1 MPPPPFEM
9 AQSTAS
15 SFDDF
20 KKLHDILVDHRGP
33 NLAVLAE
40 ELESRTAELKKLLE
54 VPPKNE
60 ANRAK
65 IKTGKLE
72 INDGEYKINEQF
84 IQEAT
89 QLSDDFCMDE
99 VEAARLLF
107 RGSEEMQKLDRSAF
121 QSAVF
126 LYHTRRQNILQC
138 LRLILSYA
146 FNDNTDP
153 DLRELAKNTVDVL
166 SPLSLSCGQTF
177 TERCILAMGS
187 VRQSVEQL
195 RAKEKHN
202 RTLGLES
209 TQSYKEDL
217 ELHIRFL
224 INQHEELASSV
235 YYLVKLKRAT
245 VSDFKILLNTVKT
258 FEKHD
263 IFTFHHMLPL
273 YAFITM
279 LCETDSPLSFE
290 ETIQLHKEMLSNY
303 KSSPWPLKYIQASV
317 TIFWVSEF
325 NGLCNDPPTTDAP
338 SLSKLDY
345 MTDIFDPSKESL
357 EEGAFEFLLAVC
369 ADVSAEWPLNAAKE
383 ELHRFLQTRVLSVD
397 NRGHISLSFRSLMT
411 NQIEVFIESFISNM
425 ADVLKDIKTR
435 EEEDVLLGR
444 KTLAYELE
452 RFFLIIH
459 YAYLGRRDAGMVF
472 WSDPESNLHGFIAW
486 ASTRQTPFM
495 AATFSFMLA
504 SLSLGK
510 VAAEHAHSFL
520 LDEANPGS
528 AKRRTTYLSWDYIFK
543 QFQLYISQLEKR
555 SQQLVPANAFRPPL
569 PPPIEN
575 TEPAPELSMMLDG
588 FMRLISQIVQEC
600 PDAKYWLLHESPF
613 RVIPALFELLGLQAS
628 IQLWDSIFSTITAFL
643 TDKTEVING
652 EIWKAID
659 DWALGAAPP
668 TTALQLGANP
678 GKTFAQAGSEKLD
691 AVVSSV
697 HPAEAFVRLLAT
709 LVSPAFDDRLKDALP
724 FPEGLGSMNRL
735 SGIDPY
741 VDFVLG
747 TIFANTTVQNLPPD
761 LVLPVDKQD
770 IPTERLTRSQYR
782 SFRPA
787 LQSSCLGF
795 IYTCLSTFNED
806 LLNISASNIAIDS
819 AMKSSSFETY
829 AKLHPFARVMEHILT
844 EKCFNVFYEIL
855 KLGVEDIQA
864 ADVPLTVIESI
875 LTVIA
880 ILDLALQMQPTF
892 FNTVRPIVKRD
903 DGMRKAHVTSNGYGS
918 VEEAILHHLDIAVFL
933 GLFVGSAH
941 QDITLLALSLLE
953 KLSGAPKLVSTAG
966 PSHTF
971 GRKIGRNR
979 LLGIIESSP
988 ESRRI
993 LFNFIHQWE
1002 ADVDEGP
1009 EMRYPLKFGILK
1021 LLNSSLSTQPNEYTL
1036 AHFLLGFGYDEQEG
1050 ISLSVEDGGIG
1061 SGIALLHSILADV
1074 DEAVVSDDE
1083 GLSFD
1088 GGLCQ
1093 LKNNCFTVFKRL
1105 WKASSTSSEML
1116 YVLRANKLLF
1126 SQFMGE
1132 QVLRTNSMWDGT
1144 VFGCL
1149 EFFEHGKALGLCDYI
1164 ERRASLFNYIALE
1177 IRQLA
1182 AQGASTMVS
1191 KYLSTLLGVTNLDG
1205 DPMQNIHIL
1214 DLLDFLELE
1223 APEALPVP
1231 TITCFHDLN
1240 LTAFQQ
1246 NDQFGNPSFHLQNIE
1261 QILLLRKQELLANG
1275 TINPQD
1281 EDVVQSEL
1289 TKIMDYLYGENQL
1302 RYFRGARLECL
1313 KSWATL
1319 VAVML
1324 EDCEFE
1330 SAAKTSF
1337 LLQALQAIM
1346 PKVESYSSSDIQSAQ
1361 VLSSLTHSLIIHLRF
1376 DIKTFGKGRSS
1387 DLASDRIYDLF
1398 RVSLRCIQSPMA
1410 TARLREDFYNIAY
1423 RSLQG
1428 TSDLLQQGGTTRSHS
1443 IQTIK
1448 ASGDRLLEVL
1458 CNDAYSGEGQCKIVA
1473 LLLLEALVALAANES
1488 SHYVVDALMRQN
1500 FLVVLVDSTKQ
1511 IRTDLV
1517 STNSNDIPYLMRSF
1531 KATTGFLVR
1540 IAQTRVG
1547 AGHVINAGL
1556 FKALRESKLFSVD
1569 PDLGVG
1575 INDPKALE
1583 KYYELLTHATRVVV
1597 ACILSRGQANRQ
1609 AITAG
1614 KQFLTEIRPVV
1625 LSVFKRHA
1633 NIGGP
1638 RMDNIKDLSELVGM
1652 FVLLIALTDFVEYEE
1667 SLPIHA

>member
-1 MPPPPFEM
+1 MRTPQTSKRATVLLKLASYCLKYVLSFEM
-9 AQSTAS
+9 AQSAAS

-20 KKLHDILVDHRGP
+20 QNLHNTLIDPRGP

-54 VPPKNE
+54 VPPKNDASRTKVKSGKLHTASTRFPDE
-60 ANRAK
+60 PVLTLPCA
-65 IKTGKLE
+65 GKLE
-72 INDGEYKINEQF
+72 INGGEYKINEQF

-89 QLSDDFCMDE
+89 QLSDDFNMDE

-126 LYHTRRQNILQC
+126 LYHTRRQNLLEC

-153 DLRELAKNTVDVL
+153 ELRQLAKETVDVL
-166 SPLSLSCGQTF
+166 SPLKTCGQTF
-177 TERCILAMGS
+177 AERCISAMGS

-195 RAKEKHN
+195 RAKEKHDH
-202 RTLGLES
+202 TLGLES
-209 TQSYKEDL
+209 TPSNKEDL
-217 ELHIRFL
+217 ELHVRFL
-224 INQHEELASSV
+224 INQHEALASSV

-245 VSDFKILLNTVKT
+245 VSDFKTLLNTVKT

-263 IFTFHHMLPL
+263 TFTLHHMLPL

-303 KSSPWPLKYIQASV
+303 KSSPWPLKYIHASV
-317 TIFWVSEF
+317 NVLWISEF
-325 NGLCNDPPTTDAP
+325 NGLCNDPPTIDAP
-338 SLSKLDY
+338 SLQKLDY
-345 MTDIFDPSKESL
+345 MSDIFEPSKEAL
-357 EEGAFEFLLAVC
+357 EQGAFEFLLAVC
-369 ADVSAEWPLNAAKE
+369 ADVSAEWDLNSAKE
-383 ELHRFLQTRVLSVD
+383 DLHRFLQTRVSPVD
-397 NRGHISLSFRSLMT
+397 HRGHISVPFRSLMI
-411 NQIEVFIESFISNM
+411 NQIEIFVDSFISNM
-425 ADVLKDIKTR
+425 ADILKDIKTR

-444 KTLAYELE
+444 KTLGYELE

-472 WSDPESNLHGFIAW
+472 WSDPESNLHGFISW
-486 ASTRQTPFM
+486 ASMRQTPFM
-495 AATFSFMLA
+495 AATFSYMLA

-510 VAAEHAHSFL
+510 VAAEHTHRFL

-528 AKRRTTYLSWDYIFK
+528 TKRRTTYLSWDYIFK
-543 QFQLYISQLEKR
+543 QFQLYIGQLEKR

-569 PPPIEN
+569 PPPIET

-600 PDAKYWLLHESPF
+600 PDAKNWLLHESPF

-643 TDKTEVING
+643 TEKTEAINN

-668 TTALQLGANP
+668 TTALQLGAIP
-678 GKTFAQAGSEKLD
+678 GKAFAQAGSEKLD
-691 AVVSSV
+691 AVVTSV

-709 LVSPAFDDRLKDALP
+709 LISPASHDQLKDALP
-724 FPEGLGSMNRL
+724 FPENLGSMNRL

-741 VDFVLG
+741 VDFILG
-747 TIFANTTVQNLPPD
+747 TIFSSTTVQNLPPD

-770 IPTERLTRSQYR
+770 VPSEMLTRSQYR

-787 LQSSCLGF
+787 LQSSCLTF
-795 IYTCLSTFNED
+795 IHTCLATFNED
-806 LLNISASNIAIDS
+806 LLNIAGSNISLDS
-819 AMKSSSFETY
+819 AMKASSLETY

-855 KLGVEDIQA
+855 KLGVEDLQT
-864 ADVPLTVIESI
+864 ADVPFPLVESI
-875 LTVIA
+875 LTVIN
-880 ILDLALQMQPTF
+880 ILDLALQMQTTF
-892 FNTVRPIVKRD
+892 FEFVRPLVKRD
-903 DGMRKAHVTSNGYGS
+903 DGMRKVNVTSNGYGS
-918 VEEAILHHLDIAVFL
+918 IEEAVLHHLDIAVFL
-933 GLFVGSAH
+933 GLFVGSAN
-941 QDITLLALSLLE
+941 QDITMAALSLLQR
-953 KLSGAPKLVSTAG
+953 LSTRPKLVSTAG

-993 LFNFIHQWE
+993 LFNFIHQWD
-1002 ADVDEGP
+1002 ADVDDENP
-1009 EMRYPLKFGILK
+1009 DMRYPLKFGILK
-1021 LLNSSLSTQPNEYTL
+1021 LLNSSLSEQPNEYTL
-1036 AHFLLGFGYDEQEG
+1036 AHFLLGFGYDEQDG

-1061 SGIALLHSILADV
+1061 SGIALLHSILAVV
-1074 DEAVVSDDE
+1074 DDAVVSDDE
-1083 GLSFD
+1083 GMSFD
-1088 GGLCQ
+1088 GALCQ
-1093 LKNNCFTVFKRL
+1093 LKNECFTVFKRL

-1132 QVLRTNSMWDGT
+1132 QVLRTTSTWDG
-1144 VFGCL
+1144 VPFGCL
-1149 EFFEHGKALGLCDYI
+1149 EFFQEGKALGLCNYI
-1164 ERRASLFNYIALE
+1164 GRRASLFNYIALE

-1205 DPMQNIHIL
+1205 DPMQNIHII

-1223 APEALPVP
+1223 APEALPTP
-1231 TITCFHDLN
+1231 KITYFHDLN
-1240 LTAFQQ
+1240 LAAFQL
-1246 NDQFGNPSFHLQNIE
+1246 NDQFGNPSFHLPNIE
-1261 QILLLRKQELLANG
+1261 QILLLRKQELLTSG
-1275 TINPQD
+1275 TVHPHD
-1281 EDVVQSEL
+1281 EDVVQAEL
-1289 TKIMDYLYGENQL
+1289 ADILNYLFAENQL

-1313 KSWATL
+1313 KSWETL

-1330 SAAKTSF
+1330 PAAKTSF

-1346 PKVESYSSSDIQSAQ
+1346 PKVESYSSSDIESAH
-1361 VLSSLTHSLIIHLRF
+1361 VLSSLTHSLITHLRF

-1428 TSDLLQQGGTTRSHS
+1428 TSDLLQQGSATRTHN

-1473 LLLLEALVALAANES
+1473 LLLLEALVALATAES

-1511 IRTDLV
+1511 IRTDLAT
-1517 STNSNDIPYLMRSF
+1517 TNSNGR
-1531 KATTGFLVR
+1531 
-1540 IAQTRVG
+1540 
-1547 AGHVINAGL
+1547 
-1556 FKALRESKLFSVD
+1556 FSN
-1569 PDLGVG
+1569 LGY
-1575 INDPKALE
+1575 PS
-1583 KYYELLTHATRVVV
+1583 YH
-1597 ACILSRGQANRQ
+1597 
-1609 AITAG
+1609 
-1614 KQFLTEIRPVV
+1614 
-1625 LSVFKRHA
+1625 H
-1633 NIGGP
+1633 
-1638 RMDNIKDLSELVGM
+1638 
-1652 FVLLIALTDFVEYEE
+1652 
-1667 SLPIHA
+1667 